1 MRLIW
6 KIKTKPIKFC
16 NLFSSAPRPI
26 DGQPHQD
33 QLNMVIQSLLYQAEE
48 FQNYLDLSKKQRK
61 SQRPDFLNEHHAFLD
76 DITKKLRSMNVPSS
90 MSSSTLTFL
99 PQSSTPYRSNYNRK
113 PLTFSIGSQIANSSQ
128 FCWKKIWTKLL
139 QICKFSIILITVYG
153 AESTADKSY
162 FDDNRS
168 DWTLA
173 DISTLLQSKTR
184 SLNVEKLTDSRKI
197 VSVNKINA
205 FWGGKY
211 SWFIICCHF

>member
-16 NLFSSAPRPI
+16 NLFSSAPRSI

-76 DITKKLRSMNVPSS
+76 DITKKLRSMNVPCS

-128 FCWKKIWTKLL
+128 FCWEKKSRQNCCKYVNFQSFRL
-139 QICKFSIILITVYG
+139 QFMVPSQRQISHILMITDLIG
-153 AESTADKSY
+153 
-162 FDDNRS
+162 R
-168 DWTLA
+168 
-173 DISTLLQSKTR
+173 
-184 SLNVEKLTDSRKI
+184 
-197 VSVNKINA
+197 
-205 FWGGKY
+205 
-211 SWFIICCHF
+211 